1 MAKIKPQALLQQ
13 SKKKK
18 GPSRISITN
27 IVIYSLAVLLV
38 VFVLFSA
45 YRRWTDRSDS
55 EIPTHSGRSVLED
68 AAFPGMK
75 KSNVPRFA
83 TLDTGK
89 GSVTIELFTDTAPSV
104 VDHFMKLCQ
113 DGYFKGF
120 LFRRVVKH
128 SLIQAGD
135 SGEFDA
141 VKDWALQRKNL
152 HSSLKQEEFMV
163 ATPKAKNEQ
172 GGFEFFIVS
181 AQITDLNEKLTV
193 FGRVAKGQAV
203 VEEMEEVETDEQ
215 YQPKSPIEIMSV
227 TLLQDM

>member
-27 IVIYSLAVLLV
+27 IVIYTLAVLLL

-45 YRRWTDRSDS
+45 YKRWTQRS
-55 EIPTHSGRSVLED
+55 EIPSHNGRSVLED
-68 AAFPGMK
+68 AAFPGIK
-75 KSNVPRFA
+75 NTNLPRFA

-89 GSVTIELFTDTAPSV
+89 GSVTIELFKATAPNV
-104 VDHFMKLCQ
+104 VDQFMKLCQ

-120 LFRRVVKH
+120 LFSRVVKH
-128 SLIQAGD
+128 SVIQAGD
-135 SGEFDA
+135 SAEFDA
-141 VKDWALQRKNL
+141 VKDWALERKSL
-152 HSSLKQEEFMV
+152 DTSLKQEEFMV
-163 ATPKAKNEQ
+163 GTPKVKNEQ

-193 FGRVAKGQAV
+193 FGRVAKGQDV
-203 VEEMEEVETDEQ
+203 VQDIEEVETDEQ

>member
-27 IVIYSLAVLLV
+27 IVIYTLALLLL

-45 YRRWTDRSDS
+45 YRRWTLRS
-55 EIPTHSGRSVLED
+55 EIPSHNGRSVLED
-68 AAFPGMK
+68 AAFPGSIK
-75 KSNVPRFA
+75 NSDLPRFA

-89 GSVTIELFTDTAPSV
+89 GSVTIELFKATAPTV
-104 VDHFMKLCQ
+104 VDQFMKLCQ

-120 LFRRVVKH
+120 LFSRVVKH
-128 SLIQAGD
+128 SVIQAGA

-152 HSSLKQEEFMV
+152 DTSLKQEEFMV
-163 ATPKAKNEQ
+163 GTPKAKNEQ
-172 GGFEFFIVS
+172 GGFDFFIVS

-193 FGRVAKGQAV
+193 FGRVAKGQDV
-203 VEEMEEVETDEQ
+203 VQDIEEVETDEQ

>member
-18 GPSRISITN
+18 GPSRVSITN
-27 IVIYSLAVLLV
+27 ILIYSLAVLLV

-45 YRRWTDRSDS
+45 YRRWTQRS
-55 EIPTHSGRSVLED
+55 ETPTHNGRSVLED
-68 AAFPGMK
+68 AAFPGLK
-75 KSNVPRFA
+75 NTNAPRFA

-89 GSVTIELFTDTAPSV
+89 GSVTIELFKDTAPNV
-104 VDHFMKLCQ
+104 VDQFLKLCQ
-113 DGYFKGF
+113 DGYFKGI

-128 SLIQAGD
+128 SVIQAGD
-135 SGEFDA
+135 SAEFDV

-152 HSSLKQEEFMV
+152 DTSLKQEEFMV
-163 ATPKAKNEQ
+163 GTPKANNEK

-193 FGRVAKGQAV
+193 FGRVAKGQEV
-203 VEEMEEVETDEQ
+203 VQEIEEVETDEQ

-227 TLLQDM
+227 SLLQDI

>member
-27 IVIYSLAVLLV
+27 IVIYTLALLLL

-45 YRRWTDRSDS
+45 YRRWTHRS
-55 EIPTHSGRSVLED
+55 EIPTHNGRSVLED

-75 KSNVPRFA
+75 NVDLPRFA
-83 TLDTGK
+83 ALDTGK
-89 GSVTIELFTDTAPSV
+89 GSVTIELFKDTAPNV
-104 VDHFMKLCQ
+104 VDQFMKLCQ

-120 LFRRVVKH
+120 LFSRVVKH
-128 SLIQAGD
+128 FVIQAGD
-135 SGEFDA
+135 SAEFDA
-141 VKDWALQRKNL
+141 VKDWALERKNIDT
-152 HSSLKQEEFMV
+152 SLKHEEFMV
-163 ATPKAKNEQ
+163 GTPKAKNEL

-181 AQITDLNEKLTV
+181 AQIKDLNEKLTV
-193 FGRVAKGQAV
+193 FGRVSKGQDV
-203 VEEMEEVETDEQ
+203 VQEIQEVETDDQ